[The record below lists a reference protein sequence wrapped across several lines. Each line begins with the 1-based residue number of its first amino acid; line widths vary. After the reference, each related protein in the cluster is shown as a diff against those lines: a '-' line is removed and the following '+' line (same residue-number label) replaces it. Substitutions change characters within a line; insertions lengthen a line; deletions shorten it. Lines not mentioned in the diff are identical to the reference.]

1 MGNISTKV
9 NLGALKNAAIIMS
22 GKNKDVECLLI
33 PIAQNHLY
41 KNDKGVV
48 SLELIGFEIAP
59 EKRKPDSKDT
69 HLVKQSLSKEILEKL
84 SDEEKKAFPILGNHV
99 NLGAGTKCANL
110 RLKHD
115 EVHVG
120 GVATGLK

>member
-9 NLGALKNAAIIMS
+9 NLGALKNAVIIMS

-59 EKRKPDSKDT
+59 EKRKADSKDT

-84 SDEEKKAFPILGNHV
+84 SEEEKKAFPILGNHV
-99 NLGAGTKCANL
+99 NW
-110 RLKHD
+110 D
-115 EVHVG
+115 ESGSG
-120 GVATGLK
+120 GNNASAPVVAASEDDLPF

>member
-48 SLELIGFEIAP
+48 SLELIGFEIAAD
-59 EKRKPDSKDT
+59 KRKPDSKDT

-99 NLGAGTKCANL
+99 NW
-110 RLKHD
+110 D
-115 EVHVG
+115 ESGSG
-120 GVATGLK
+120 GNNASAPVVAASEDDLPF

>member
-59 EKRKPDSKDT
+59 EKRKADSKDT

-99 NLGAGTKCANL
+99 NWDESGSGGNNANAP
-110 RLKHD
+110 
-115 EVHVG
+115 VV
-120 GVATGLK
+120 VASEDDLPF

>member
-48 SLELIGFEIAP
+48 SLELIGFEIAAD
-59 EKRKPDSKDT
+59 KRKADSKDT
-69 HLVKQSLSKEILEKL
+69 HLVKQSLSKDILEKL
-84 SDEEKKAFPILGNHV
+84 TDEEKKAFPILGNHV
-99 NLGAGTKCANL
+99 NW
-110 RLKHD
+110 D
-115 EVHVG
+115 ESG
-120 GVATGLK
+120 GGSSNVSAPVVAATEDDLPF